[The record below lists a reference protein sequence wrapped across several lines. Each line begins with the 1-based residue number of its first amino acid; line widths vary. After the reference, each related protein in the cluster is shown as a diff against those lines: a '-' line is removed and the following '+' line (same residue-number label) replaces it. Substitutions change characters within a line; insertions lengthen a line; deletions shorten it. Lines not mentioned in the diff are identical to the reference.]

1 MITVKGADD
10 VGREIDAM
18 KDAVGAAN
26 DAQLAEFIGVSRT
39 AVSLWRKRNSIPES
53 ARRRVASLS
62 RYGQAARAMDERRIE
77 LGHQVMYEGRCL
89 AIWLAPSHDAAKS
102 GRISPMHYSERM
114 RHFASLFSEIELACA
129 EEVAKRLG
137 SIDGNAADAM
147 ASLTGDPVDDLYQ
160 RVLQRAMEW
169 RG

>member
-53 ARRRVASLS
+53 ARSRVASLS
-62 RYGQAARAMDERRIE
+62 RFCY
-77 LGHQVMYEGRCL
+77 C
-89 AIWLAPSHDAAKS
+89 
-102 GRISPMHYSERM
+102 
-114 RHFASLFSEIELACA
+114 
-129 EEVAKRLG
+129 
-137 SIDGNAADAM
+137 
-147 ASLTGDPVDDLYQ
+147 
-160 RVLQRAMEW
+160 
-169 RG
+169 